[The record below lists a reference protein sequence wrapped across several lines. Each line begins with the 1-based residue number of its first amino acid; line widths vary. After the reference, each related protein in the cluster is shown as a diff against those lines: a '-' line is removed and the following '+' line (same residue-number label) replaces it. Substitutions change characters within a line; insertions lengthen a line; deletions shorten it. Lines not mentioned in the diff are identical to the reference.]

1 MNQPDQ
7 NERLPLA
14 NQLLYA
20 AGSMGSQLLLQTI
33 SAWLVYFYAPPADVD
48 RTSFLPLTV
57 VGAILGLGRIVDG
70 ITDPLV
76 GYWTDMTRSRWGRR
90 IPFIVAGAPF
100 MAITFVLLWLP
111 PVEGQSAANGIWLL
125 FMIQLYFFFVTI
137 VASPYTAILPEL
149 ARRSEDRV
157 SLSAWE
163 LAFGLVGAAIALV
176 ATGLLI
182 RALDF
187 RLMAIVMA
195 GLGMAA
201 RYFGLLGVVGRL
213 RYVPPEV
220 RPGLVVAL
228 RTTFTNRYFLAFMP
242 SLMGF
247 NAAVLMLTQLIP
259 FFVTAVLEQTEAFVS
274 VLTGTVMG
282 IALAFAP
289 VTVWLTNRLGKRRV
303 YGWGLLAFACTLP
316 LLSVAGLI
324 PGVPR
329 LLQTLV
335 IISIIGLPLGA
346 VFILPNALL
355 SDITDY
361 DERRTGT
368 RREAMFFG
376 TRATLEKM
384 ALAVASPL
392 FAGILD
398 LFGSTHDD
406 PLGIRLVGPVAA
418 VLAFTGYAVFSA
430 GYRLPD
436 TPSTS
441 AEL

>member
-1 MNQPDQ
+1 MNPPDD
-7 NERLPLA
+7 NARPPLA
-14 NQLLYA
+14 SQLLYA

-33 SAWLVYFYAPPADVD
+33 SAWLVYFYAPPIDAD
-48 RTSFLPLTV
+48 RTSFLPLTA

-111 PVEGQSAANGIWLL
+111 PVDGESAVNGIWLL
-125 FMIQLYFFFVTI
+125 FMIQFYFFFVTI
-137 VASPYTAILPEL
+137 VGSPYTAILPEL

-157 SLSAWE
+157 AVSAWQ
-163 LAFGLVGAAIALV
+163 LGFGMVGAAIALV
-176 ATGLLI
+176 ATGPLI
-182 RALDF
+182 RLLDF
-187 RLMAIVMA
+187 QVMAIAMA

-201 RYFGLLGVVGRL
+201 RYVGLLGVMGRL
-213 RYVPPEV
+213 RYVPPET
-220 RPGLVVAL
+220 RPSLAAAL

-247 NAAVLMLTQLIP
+247 NAAVLMLTQTIP
-259 FFVTAVLEQTEAFVS
+259 FFVTAVLEKTEAFVS

-282 IALAFAP
+282 VALVFAP
-289 VTVWLTNRLGKRRV
+289 ASVWLANRFGKRRV

-329 LLQTLV
+329 LLQTVV
-335 IISIIGLPLGA
+335 IVSVIGLPLGA
-346 VFILPNALL
+346 VFILPDALL

-361 DERRTGT
+361 DEGRSGT

-384 ALAVASPL
+384 ALAIASPL
-392 FAGILD
+392 FAGLLD

-418 VLAFTGYAVFSA
+418 VLAFAGYTVFSI

-436 TPSTS
+436 RPGGDT
-441 AEL
+441 